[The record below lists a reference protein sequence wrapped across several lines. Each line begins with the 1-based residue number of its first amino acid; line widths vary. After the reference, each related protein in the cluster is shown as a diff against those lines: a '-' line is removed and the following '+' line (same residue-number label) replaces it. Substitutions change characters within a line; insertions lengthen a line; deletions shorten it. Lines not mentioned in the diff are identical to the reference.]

1 MKQTFRQWTLSLL
14 AALALSACGGGSL
27 QDRPSENGISPQAS
41 DMPRAKATAAT
52 AGASAAPKQ
61 GIVLDDIDKGS
72 FCYSEPINFSADVS
86 DLKSAYQSNNW
97 LQTITSVYGRR
108 WPSGKA
114 LATAQ
119 ANDQYFKGFVD
130 TSSFNKLA
138 ESLMVAIHEETH
150 MWDLAAERT
159 QWNNYSSSWIDEQT
173 QFLKFNLYD
182 SDGGFA
188 RKEILSLITDDAS
201 SETDEVY
208 LKNAQQ
214 GEYHL
219 QGVTAELNASLM
231 GLPAAAAVGEFIDGI
246 GASNSRDLALTNT
259 SYLQLYLRV
268 AKSKHSAYYNKLK
281 SDPTLRKWVLV
292 QFLRNAY
299 HMKQSDR
306 WAAKLGSAKVPRL
319 IARVYAAENLA
330 ILEDFT
336 GYTLPK
342 TIDSACMG
350 AAGAPVIN
358 SQPQNVVANVG
369 QTVSFSVQ
377 ASGSG
382 LSYQWRKNGVNLGSN
397 SSSASYIINAVQASD
412 AGSYSVLV
420 SNSLGSTSSNAASL
434 TVNPGSEIRISI
446 TPALVTLS
454 PGGSQQF
461 SATVSGSSN
470 TAVTWR
476 VLDTG
481 GGSISSSG
489 RYTAPQAA
497 GSYRIQASSVA
508 DASKTAQATVTVS
521 AASTAPVINSQPQ
534 AVNAVAGSTASFSVQ
549 ASGSGPLSYQ
559 WRRNGTA
566 LSGATGSSYTTPVLS
581 LADHG
586 AVYSVVVSNAA
597 GSVTSAG
604 ATLSVSAAGGGTTVT
619 GSLSGAGA
627 SATVPGGSPGYLR
640 TTARGLFNAQLSGPA
655 GSDFDLYLYRWNG
668 SSWAVVAK
676 SEGPASSEALSYTGA
691 AGFYYFQIQ
700 SYAGG
705 GAYSLTYS
713 APK

>member
-1 MKQTFRQWTLSLL
+1 MRHNFRQWTLSLL
-14 AALALSACGGGSL
+14 AALALSACGGG
-27 QDRPSENGISPQAS
+27 QDRRPELAMKAESAPMRKAQAAAASPT
-41 DMPRAKATAAT
+41 TAA
-52 AGASAAPKQ
+52 AQQ
-61 GIVLDDIDKGS
+61 GIALGDIDKGS

-86 DLKSAYQSNNW
+86 DLKASYQANNW
-97 LQTITSVYGRR
+97 LQTITGVYGRR

-114 LATAQ
+114 LASAQ

-188 RKEILSLITDDAS
+188 RTEILSLITDDAS

-268 AKSKHSAYYNKLK
+268 AKSKHSAYYDKLK

-299 HMKQSDR
+299 HIKQSER

-358 SQPQNVVANVG
+358 SQPQNVVASVG
-369 QTVSFSVQ
+369 QSVSFSVQ

-382 LSYQWRKNGVNLGSN
+382 LSYQWRKNGSNLGSN
-397 SSSASYIINAVQASD
+397 SSSASYSIGAVQASD

-434 TVNPGSEIRISI
+434 TVNPASEIRISI
-446 TPALVTLS
+446 TPASVTLN

-461 SATVSGSSN
+461 SAAVTGSSN
-470 TAVTWR
+470 TAVSWR
-476 VLDTG
+476 VLDAG

-489 RYTAPQAA
+489 RYTAPQVA
-497 GSYRIQASSVA
+497 GSYRVQASSAA
-508 DASKTAQATVTVS
+508 DASKTAQATITVS
-521 AASTAPVINSQPQ
+521 
-534 AVNAVAGSTASFSVQ
+534 
-549 ASGSGPLSYQ
+549 
-559 WRRNGTA
+559 
-566 LSGATGSSYTTPVLS
+566 
-581 LADHG
+581 
-586 AVYSVVVSNAA
+586 
-597 GSVTSAG
+597 
-604 ATLSVSAAGGGTTVT
+604 GGGGVSTVS

-640 TTARGLFNAQLSGPA
+640 TTVQGLFKAQLSGPA
-655 GSDFDLYLYRWNG
+655 NSDFDLYLYRWNG

-676 SEGPASSEALSYTGA
+676 SEGPASNEALSYTGA
-691 AGFYYFQIQ
+691 AGFYYFQIK

-705 GAYSLTYS
+705 GAYTLSYS
-713 APK
+713 TPK